1 MTRLTVIAGPTAVGK
16 GTVVRYLLEHNP
28 EILLSVSVTT
38 RQPRIGEIDG
48 VHYFFVSNEQFDQ
61 MITNN
66 ELLEYAV
73 VHQSNR
79 YGTPRKPVE
88 EALEADKQIVL
99 EIDIQGARQVKDSMP
114 EANLIFI
121 APPSLEELKRRLI
134 GRGTES
140 AEEIAIRL
148 ETAEVEMASQSLFD
162 HVVINE
168 EVAQCAAEV
177 LDLMKTS

>member
-16 GTVVRYLLEHNP
+16 GTVVRHLLETHP
-28 EILLSVSVTT
+28 EFLLSVSATT
-38 RQPRIGEIDG
+38 RNPRSGEVEGRD
-48 VHYFFVSNEQFDQ
+48 YYFVSNERFDD
-61 MITNN
+61 MIAND

-73 VHQSNR
+73 VHQVNR
-79 YGTPRKPVE
+79 YGTPREPVE
-88 EALEADKQIVL
+88 KALAAGKQIIL
-99 EIDIQGARQVKDSMP
+99 EIDIQGAEQVKRSMP

-140 AEEIAIRL
+140 QDEIAIRL
-148 ETAEVEMASQSLFD
+148 QTAEVEMGAQHLFD
-162 HVVINE
+162 HIVVNR
-168 EVAQCAAEV
+168 EVAECAQEV